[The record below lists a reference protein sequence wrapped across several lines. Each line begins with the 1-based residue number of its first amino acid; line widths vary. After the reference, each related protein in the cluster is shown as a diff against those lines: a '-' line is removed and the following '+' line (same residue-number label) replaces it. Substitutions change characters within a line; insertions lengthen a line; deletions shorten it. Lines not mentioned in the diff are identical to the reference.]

1 MKTTIAR
8 PARVDLRSFQQEL
21 AERLAVRAPAQ
32 GEASRLAFCTGEDGW
47 LAGLDDTGEVL
58 AVPPITPVPLTH
70 PWYLGI
76 ANIRGNLHGIVDF
89 AAFLGRPPVRLSP
102 QSRVVLFGSR
112 FTDLKAA
119 LLVERV
125 LGLRSL
131 DDLEQ
136 IDGRVDDMP
145 WFIRGWRDQEG
156 RVWREVDVGR
166 LARDHAFLQ
175 VGR

>member
-1 MKTTIAR
+1 MNTTMAR

-21 AERLAVRAPAQ
+21 ADRLAVRSPTQ
-32 GEASRLAFCTGEDGW
+32 GEASRLAFSTGDEGW
-47 LAGLDDTGEVL
+47 LASLDDTGEVL
-58 AVPPITPVPLTH
+58 AVPSITPVPLAH

-76 ANIRGNLHGIVDF
+76 ANIRGNLHGVVDF
-89 AAFLGRPPVRLSP
+89 AAFLGRPSARLSP

-112 FTDLKAA
+112 IIELKAA

-125 LGLRSL
+125 IGLRNL
-131 DDLEQ
+131 GEFEQ
-136 IDGRVDDMP
+136 VEGRAEAMP
-145 WFIRGWRDQEG
+145 WFVRGWRDEEG
-156 RVWREVDVGR
+156 RVWRELDVAR